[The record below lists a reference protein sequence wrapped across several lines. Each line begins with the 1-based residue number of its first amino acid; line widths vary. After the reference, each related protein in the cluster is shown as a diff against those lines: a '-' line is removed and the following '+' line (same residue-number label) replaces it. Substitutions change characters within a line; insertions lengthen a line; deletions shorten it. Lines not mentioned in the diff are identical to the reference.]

1 MAVLQGAWKGGEMTH
16 EQIETN
22 MLDISFLMNS
32 HRAGGFNDCVVIVAT
47 CTQAFVG
54 HTTVRRVTDV
64 AHAALWSIFK
74 PPQKNIDC
82 YFFCKYAGVHYCRGK
97 MQIPP
102 QKKVTINVFFS
113 I

>member
-64 AHAALWSIFK
+64 AHAALWSIVK
-74 PPQKNIDC
+74 TPPRPPKKTLIVT
-82 YFFCKYAGVHYCRGK
+82 FFASMQGSTTVEGKCKS
-97 MQIPP
+97 PP
-102 QKKVTINVFFS
+102 QKK
-113 I
+113 